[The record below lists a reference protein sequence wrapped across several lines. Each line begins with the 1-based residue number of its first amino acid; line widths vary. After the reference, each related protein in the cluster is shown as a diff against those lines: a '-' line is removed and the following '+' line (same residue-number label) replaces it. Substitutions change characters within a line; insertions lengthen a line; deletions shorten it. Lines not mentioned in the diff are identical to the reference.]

1 MSFVSSRNVCSNNAL
16 NVCWIM
22 RSQFVFCFVNKGIAT
37 LENFGLSPISIL
49 FFFFLI
55 YEQKKWVKE
64 NNLS

>member
-37 LENFGLSPISIL
+37 LEKFGLSPISIL
-49 FFFFLI
+49 FFFFF
-55 YEQKKWVKE
+55 
-64 NNLS
+64 NL